1 MDILQTSISAIPV
14 TQNVLYSCMLTNN
27 WTMKNHPVDY
37 PEGSAHWSPPVL
49 VTHNN
54 NYEVW
59 APNKLATPG
68 VQSVAE
74 TGSTSTLQNEV
85 SDAQSLNKAGDVIVG
100 TLQFLTSDGPT
111 QAFEPILM
119 TANFPYLSTISMAAP
134 SPDWF
139 TGFYNF
145 LPAGASDG
153 GCFWFQ
159 SFEIATYPW
168 DAGTEKGGLYSINND
183 PEDPH
188 EPIFQLTNNTVP
200 DTGVFLDENGTDVL
214 PVAIWKCSID
224 DSEISN
230 GDGSGARGLR
240 GHRA

>member
-1 MDILQTSISAIPV
+1 MDILQTSISTIPV
-14 TQNVLYSCMLTNN
+14 TQNVLYSCVLTNN
-27 WTMKNHPVDY
+27 WTMENHPVDY
-37 PEGSAHWSPPVL
+37 PSGSAHWSPPVM
-49 VTHNN
+49 VTHNK

-68 VQSVAE
+68 VEFVAE
-74 TGSTSTLQNEV
+74 TGSTSILQDEV
-85 SDAQSLNKAGDVIVG
+85 RDAQSQNATGDIIIG
-100 TLQFLTSDGPT
+100 TTQFLSDDPT
-111 QAFEPILM
+111 QSFEPILM
-119 TANFPYLSTISMAAP
+119 TANYPYLSTISMIAP

-139 TGFYNF
+139 TGVYNF
-145 LPAGASDG
+145 LPVGASGG

-168 DAGTEKGGLYSINND
+168 DAGTEKGEFYSINND

-200 DTGVFLDENGTDVL
+200 DNGVFLDSTGTDVL

-224 DSEISN
+224 DSEISS
-230 GDGSGARGLR
+230 GDGNGARGLR
-240 GHRA
+240 GRRA